1 MKAKFL
7 VFVLL
12 AIILP
17 IMFMVGC
24 KEVVKT
30 ENEEVEV
37 TVVDTYRRR
46 AYMVRCGKTWVTR
59 PASYRVTVKYGDN
72 EYSVSG
78 SDTYYKF
85 ENKVGETAIGVLQ
98 TTYYDDGSI
107 VQNIIKLDWSEV
119 E

>member
-1 MKAKFL
+1 MKKIISLIL
-7 VFVLL
+7 VIATMLL
-12 AIILP
+12 
-17 IMFMVGC
+17 MVGC

-37 TVVDTYRRR
+37 TVVDAHRRG
-46 AYMVRCGKTWVTR
+46 AYMIRCGKTWVTR

-98 TTYYDDGSI
+98 TTYYDDGSM

>member
-1 MKAKFL
+1 MKKIVSLIL
-7 VFVLL
+7 VITIMLL
-12 AIILP
+12 L
-17 IMFMVGC
+17 VGC

-30 ENEEVEV
+30 KNEEVEV
-37 TVVDTYRRR
+37 TVVDTYRRG
-46 AYMVRCGKTWVTR
+46 AYMVRCGKTWVTH